1 MEDYIVKSDTISNL
15 NISVE
20 MEKLSYSCDKCD
32 FVSNFGKCLGR
43 HKRIKHQDIMF
54 KGHIKIH
61 IQSQHES
68 VNYSCVKCEYKSSSR
83 KNLKVH
89 IMKGIKTFSFSV
101 VNASI

>member
-43 HKRIKHQDIMF
+43 HKRIKHQDITF
-54 KGHIKIH
+54 
-61 IQSQHES
+61 
-68 VNYSCVKCEYKSSSR
+68 KCEVCAKKYKTQEQVR
-83 KNLKVH
+83 QHRLVFHEGVRYNNKY
-89 IMKGIKTFSFSV
+89 I
-101 VNASI
+101 